1 MLTLLLKTAVTGRR
15 WAVAA
20 ALCAAAVPAAAG
32 AQHPAI
38 PAGPRALTLE
48 DALSLARRH
57 NPSVAQSANEVRLA
71 GMSVRSAYGEL
82 LPSLSLSNSFGYVAP
97 GERRIGSV
105 SLGEQPSI
113 YSSNYGVS
121 ASYSFG
127 MGKLAQPRIARA
139 EAREAERRSAGSTA
153 ALATDVT
160 RRYIAVLQAQA
171 RVRQAEREIVRSDE
185 HMRQGQAQA
194 AAGLTSP
201 LDRKRAQ
208 VQRSQVEVRRLQAV
222 RTLRTE
228 VVALGR
234 VLGVTV
240 DPEVELTSR
249 FTVFE
254 PRWLGD
260 ELVEAAMRNNPALSA
275 ATGSVETAR
284 ARVSAARAAYLPT
297 FSLSVNMTGWIQSAG
312 DLEMLVEQRL
322 GGRTVTPEVEAEVRE
337 RVRRE
342 NQGFPF
348 AYNRQPLSA
357 SATVSLPVFQGF
369 GRGTQVERSRAA
381 VEDAEGRRRA
391 EQLRVYAEVTAAL
404 ANLRSGYELARAQA
418 NVRELAAEELEL
430 ARQRLRLGAAHEMP
444 VIEAQTRLAQ
454 AELDEIDA
462 VYSFHQTLA
471 DLETLVGSS
480 LR

>member
-1 MLTLLLKTAVTGRR
+1 MLKQLLNTAV
-15 WAVAA
+15 AV
-20 ALCAAAVPAAAG
+20 LCAAAPCAAR
-32 AQHPAI
+32 AQQPAI
-38 PAGPRALTLE
+38 PAGPGVLTLE
-48 DALSLARRH
+48 DAVSLARRH

-71 GMSVRSAYGEL
+71 GLSVRSAYGEL
-82 LPSLSLSNSFGYVAP
+82 LPSLSVSNSFGYTAP
-97 GERRIGSV
+97 GERRVGSV

-127 MGKLAQPRIARA
+127 MGKLVQPRIARA
-139 EAREAERRSAGSTA
+139 EARETERRAAGAAA
-153 ALATDVT
+153 ALVADVT
-160 RRYIAVLQAQA
+160 RRYVAVLQAQA
-171 RVRQAEREIVRSDE
+171 RVRQAEREVVRSDE
-185 HMRQGQAQA
+185 HMRQGLAQA
-194 AAGLTSP
+194 SAGLTSP

-228 VVALGR
+228 TVALGR
-234 VLGVTV
+234 SLGVSMR
-240 DPEVELTSR
+240 PEVELTSG

-254 PRWLGD
+254 PRWTGE
-260 ELVEAAMRNNPALSA
+260 ELLEAAMRNNPALSA
-275 ATGSVETAR
+275 AAGSVETAR
-284 ARVSAARAAYLPT
+284 ARVSSARAAYLPT
-297 FSLSVNMTGWIQSAG
+297 VSLSVSMTGWIQSAG
-312 DLEMLVEQRL
+312 DLEMLVQQRL
-322 GGRTVTPEVEAEVRE
+322 GGRTVSAQAEADIRE
-337 RVRRE
+337 RVQRE

-391 EQLRVYAEVTAAL
+391 EQLRVYAEVSTAL
-404 ANLRSGYELARAQA
+404 ANLRSGYELARAQTT
-418 NVRELAAEELEL
+418 VRELAEEELEL

-444 VIEAQTRLAQ
+444 VTEAQTRLAQ
-454 AELDEIDA
+454 AEMDEIDA
-462 VYSFHQTLA
+462 VYAFHQTLT
-471 DLETLVGSS
+471 DLEALVGSS